1 MAYSFSTHTNWADE
15 VAEVSELPEFQTA
28 TIRIEN
34 PNLVTKEYNED
45 TGNWTIAGD
54 PVIYPTLEQRVT
66 GYGGLPFG
74 VGTYGG
80 SPVEMHV
87 RPGQARII
95 PVRWGVQSGGESQA
109 NATTIAAIRVQ
120 IPRFPGTDIRVNKG
134 FKVFVEYSPDNISLQ
149 SRMFTVSNDLQGSSS
164 ASRTFECAADVDA
177 AVKP

>member
-1 MAYSFSTHTNWADE
+1 MAYSFATSDWTDPIA
-15 VAEVSELPEFQTA
+15 AVSESPEFMTA

-45 TGNWTIAGD
+45 TGQWTIVGD
-54 PVIYPTLEQRVT
+54 PVIYNGR
-66 GYGGLPFG
+66 
-74 VGTYGG
+74 
-80 SPVEMHV
+80 
-87 RPGQARII
+87 ARII

-120 IPRFPGTDIRVNKG
+120 IPRTAATDIRVNKG
-134 FKVFVEYSPDNISLQ
+134 FKVFTVTTPNNLSLQ
-149 SRMFTVSNDLQGSSS
+149 NRMFTVSNDLQGSSS